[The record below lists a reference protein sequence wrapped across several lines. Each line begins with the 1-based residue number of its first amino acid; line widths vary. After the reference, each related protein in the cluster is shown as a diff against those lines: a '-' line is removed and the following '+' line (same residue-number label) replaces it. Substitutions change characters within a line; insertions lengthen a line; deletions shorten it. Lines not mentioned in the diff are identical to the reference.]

1 MTDSTAARTG
11 PVYETRCLTR
21 VFADGDRRVRAVDKV
36 SLDIPEGRFVLVN
49 GRSGSGKT
57 TLLNLL
63 GGLDS
68 PTSGEIV
75 YRGASIAGYS
85 EAERTQWRRR
95 EVAFV
100 FQAFALLPGLTARE
114 NVDVPLRIASADP
127 AEIGEQVAHY
137 LSLVGLSKRADH
149 RVYELSGG
157 EQQRVAIARALAK
170 RPRIVLADEPTGE
183 LDRKTAFKV
192 LMLFRHVIEEE
203 GLTVLATSHDP
214 AVREIADRV
223 YTLLDG
229 RIVETIDAHA

>member
-1 MTDSTAARTG
+1 MTSHQEALTG
-11 PVYETRCLTR
+11 PVFQTHNLTR
-21 VFADGDRRVRAVDKV
+21 TFSDGDHVVRAVDGV
-36 SLDIPEGRFVLVN
+36 SLDIPAGRFVLVN

-68 PTSGEIV
+68 PSSGEIV
-75 YRGASIAGYS
+75 YRGANIAGYS
-85 EAERTQWRRR
+85 EPERTRWRRS
-95 EVAFV
+95 EVAFI

-114 NVDVPLRIASADP
+114 NVDVPLRIGRDDP
-127 AEIGEQVAHY
+127 AAIDERVAHY
-137 LSLVGLSKRADH
+137 LSLVGLARRADH

-157 EQQRVAIARALAK
+157 EQQRVAIARALVK

-183 LDRKTAFKV
+183 LDRKTALKV
-192 LMLFRHVIEEE
+192 LVLFRRIIEEE

-214 AVREIADRV
+214 AVRELADKV

-229 RIVETIDAHA
+229 RVVETIEAHA